1 MSLTNEHGIGREEGL
16 ANDLPRMS
24 ANQAVTLPGCDF
36 WKGVNWEKVGFSFGR
51 DQIGFGFEPLARVF
65 MLASDQSRACS
76 RTVWNDTPPLD

>member
-36 WKGVNWEKVGFSFGR
+36 WKGVNWGKSWLF
-51 DQIGFGFEPLARVF
+51 LW
-65 MLASDQSRACS
+65 SRPN
-76 RTVWNDTPPLD
+76 RFWL